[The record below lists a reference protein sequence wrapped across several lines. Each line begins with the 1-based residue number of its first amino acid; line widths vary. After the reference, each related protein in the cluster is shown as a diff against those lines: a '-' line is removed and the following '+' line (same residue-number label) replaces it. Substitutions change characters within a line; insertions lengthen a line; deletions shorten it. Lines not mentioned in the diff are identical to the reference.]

1 IIFPHAYINED
12 KNKYTK
18 SLSFS
23 MFSIDYLFVFVYS
36 YRQLEKGG
44 NAMRKRL
51 KERRKSAGYTQS
63 DMAGFLECTEQYYNL
78 IENDRR
84 RPSPEKAQKIGKIL
98 SMDWTEFYKED

>member
-1 IIFPHAYINED
+1 MFNIDFLFMLAYN
-12 KNKYTK
+12 
-18 SLSFS
+18 
-23 MFSIDYLFVFVYS
+23 
-36 YRQLEKGG
+36 YRQIEKGG
-44 NAMRKRL
+44 NAMRERL

-78 IENDRR
+78 IENERR

>member
-1 IIFPHAYINED
+1 MFNIDFLFMLAYN
-12 KNKYTK
+12 
-18 SLSFS
+18 
-23 MFSIDYLFVFVYS
+23 
-36 YRQLEKGG
+36 YRQIEKGG
-44 NAMRKRL
+44 NAMRERL

-98 SMDWTEFYKED
+98 SMDLTEFYKEE